1 MANDLV
7 GSLNA
12 TGRDALMRAAANGGG
27 GEGGAGS
34 PEFSAG
40 GTPNFN
46 ESDGAFTFDST
57 GNRETGDSRESTN
70 YGNVSPEQ
78 RKAITDR
85 ATTAEQARAAEEA
98 AGSATE
104 PRDALQNNADDPRG
118 SLENKGLL
126 QEAVEVEVKAN
137 EILDPIKHNAEATKV
152 APVAVAVT
160 SLTDTPELGEA
171 MKAASAQLPPAEQV
185 EIASQLA
192 IANGTAGANA
202 TVGDVMVTNYDA
214 SLLTPEDMARNLK
227 MLKKEDPMAAASMA
241 DEMEAL
247 LAGME
252 NGEIPM
258 WARPAVTKVEQ
269 QLAARG
275 LSASSIGRDSLFNAI
290 ITSAMP
296 IAQQDATFKQQANKT
311 NYDSKIAA
319 IFSDTAA
326 INAAKQFNATSEN
339 QQKQFM
345 AQLQTNVDMQNAA
358 RSDTRAAFNATQ
370 VNEASKLQ
378 ASLDQQAE
386 LTNVAAAN
394 DFMKTQVSLETQVSM
409 ANTTATNQMEQFNTS
424 QANELTKFA
433 ANMDQQRVLFNS
445 QQSAAIEQSN
455 VSWRR
460 QTNQIN
466 TAIQNQVNQT
476 NVGNAFNLSNQA
488 LSFLWQEERDQ
499 AQWEFQADESSLDR
513 RNRLE
518 ANVIANET
526 AAAGEVGSWVA
537 NITEGLNLLD
547 KIFD

>member
-7 GSLNA
+7 GQVNA

-78 RKAITDR
+78 RKAIRDR
-85 ATTAEQARAAEEA
+85 ATAAEQARAAEEA
-98 AGSATE
+98 AGSETE
-104 PRDALQNNADDPRG
+104 PRDALQNNVDDPRG

-126 QEAVEVEVKAN
+126 QEAVEVEVKAD
-137 EILDPIKHNAEATKV
+137 EILDPIKYNAEATKV
-152 APVAVAVT
+152 APVAKAVAN
-160 SLTDTPELGEA
+160 LTDTPELGEA

-185 EIASQLA
+185 EVASQLA
-192 IANGTAGANA
+192 IANGTAGDNA
-202 TVGDVMVTNYDA
+202 TVGDVMVTSYET
-214 SLLTPEDMARNLK
+214 SLLTPEDMARNLES
-227 MLKKEDPMAAASMA
+227 LQATEPMAAASMA
-241 DEMEAL
+241 KEMESL

-258 WARPAVTKVEQ
+258 WAKPAVTKVEQ

-311 NYDSKIAA
+311 NYDSKVAA
-319 IFSDTAA
+319 IFSDNAA

-339 QQKQFM
+339 QKNQFM

-370 VNEASKLQ
+370 KNETARLQ
-378 ASLDQQAE
+378 ASMDQQTN
-386 LTNVAAAN
+386 LTNTAAAN
-394 DFMKTQVSLETQVSM
+394 DFRKTQVTLDSQIAL
-409 ANTTATNQMEQFNTS
+409 ANTNALNQMEQFNAG
-424 QANELTKFA
+424 QANDLTKFSA
-433 ANMDQQRVLFNS
+433 TLDQQRELFNA
-445 QQSAAIEQSN
+445 QQSASIEQSN
-455 VSWRR
+455 VGWRR

-476 NVGNAFNLSNQA
+476 NTQNAFNLNNQA

-499 AQWEFQADESSLDR
+499 AQWEFQADESALDR

-547 KIFD
+547 TIFN